1 MFYINAA
8 GCAWRMFPHDL
19 PVWQTVYS
27 YFRLWRITNTWLE
40 INAKLQ

>member
-1 MFYINAA
+1 
-8 GCAWRMFPHDL
+8 MFPHDL

-40 INAKLQ
+40 I